1 MKLLLDTHSLL
12 WWMDDQSKLLPSTLI
27 ELQNRN
33 NQVLVSSAVVWEIA
47 IKRALGKLK
56 APPNLVEVV
65 QKSGF
70 KFLPISE
77 LHALATEQLPM
88 IHRDPFDRMLVGQAI
103 VEKAT
108 IVTSDAN
115 VAMYSIPC
123 MES

>member
-47 IKRALGKLK
+47 IKRAMGKLK

-70 KFLPISE
+70 EFLPISE
-77 LHALATEQLPM
+77 LHALATE
-88 IHRDPFDRMLVGQAI
+88 
-103 VEKAT
+103 
-108 IVTSDAN
+108 
-115 VAMYSIPC
+115 
-123 MES
+123 

>member
-88 IHRDPFDRMLVGQAI
+88 IHRDPFDRMLVAQAI